1 MEHEPRET
9 KTTGERESP
18 IEQDSTTQNK
28 AESTKTCWFVHK
40 TENDEKS
47 NENIQHRYIVGDI
60 ARIYRSNLHL
70 ASTCILIILVTM
82 FLTGCCSVGLHI
94 DKYGARVGKEKI
106 ESYEDENGSVYL
118 YMKFTGIGFF
128 WYPIFGR

>member
-9 KTTGERESP
+9 KTTGKRESQ
-18 IEQDSTTQNK
+18 IEQNSTKQTK
-28 AESTKTCWFVHK
+28 TEFTKTCWFVHK
-40 TENDEKS
+40 TESCEKS
-47 NENIQHRYIVGDI
+47 NENIQHRCIVDDI
-60 ARIYRSNLHL
+60 ARIHRSNLHL
-70 ASTCILIILVTM
+70 ASTCILIILVAI

>member
-18 IEQDSTTQNK
+18 IEQNSTKQTK
-28 AESTKTCWFVHK
+28 TEVTKTCWFVHK
-40 TENDEKS
+40 TKSCEKS
-47 NENIQHRYIVGDI
+47 NENIQHRCIVDDI
-60 ARIYRSNLHL
+60 ARIHRNNLHL
-70 ASTCILIILVTM
+70 ASTCILMILITI
-82 FLTGCCSVGLHI
+82 FLTGCCSVGLHV
-94 DKYGARVGKEKI
+94 DKYGARIGKEKI

>member
-18 IEQDSTTQNK
+18 IEQDSKKQ
-28 AESTKTCWFVHK
+28 TKTESAEIFRFVHQ
-40 TENDEKS
+40 TEDNEKS
-47 NENIQHRYIVGDI
+47 NEDIQHRCIVDDI
-60 ARIYRSNLHL
+60 ARIHRSNLHL
-70 ASTCILIILVTM
+70 ASTCILIILVTI

>member
-1 MEHEPRET
+1 MRHEPRET

-18 IEQDSTTQNK
+18 IEQDSTKQTK
-28 AESTKTCWFVHK
+28 TESTESVWFVHEAK
-40 TENDEKS
+40 GREKS
-47 NENIQHRYIVGDI
+47 NENIQHRSFAGDI
-60 ARIYRSNLHL
+60 ARISCSNLHI
-70 ASTCILIILVTM
+70 ASTCILTILIAI

-94 DKYGARVGKEKI
+94 DKYGARIGKEKI
-106 ESYEDENGSVYL
+106 ESYEDENGSMYL